1 MPPLSF
7 LKSDKDKD
15 KDKDKPS
22 ASSSSDTASPSKYHP
37 SRLLR
42 RKPSVKVNGA
52 GASPGQLFHD
62 DATSSGTDPSPSE
75 PPTASTQSTFAEQQ
89 DATAGWIAYPR
100 TRRGSEPGRREQW
113 VYDRDSPSG
122 EDVVVIGGAYP
133 RRAETPDRRS
143 LDRPHP
149 LVNARWTPRQSSPS
163 PSPERV
169 MYPTAL
175 SPPRRPM
182 PRSPRARA
190 ASREPAK
197 QAEPVTPPRHQPL
210 GALGPDPSPRRSS
223 SPALS
228 ASSSRD
234 GPGISSSTAEW
245 LSRPPAS
252 RLARKNSI
260 GAERI
265 KYGQDPV
272 PRFDAVPVP
281 LRPTNR
287 RTISS
292 SSTDETGPDSDGE
305 VGAGKRRS
313 LITGHDGFEVEVS
326 CADTRVDN
334 EEMRWEVVIRRK
346 GGSGVVPSSP
356 LQLSTSG
363 SVAQAPSTASSIN
376 LSLALDQP
384 TGKLVFIAFPMD
396 IHATPTKR
404 RPAFPGSPRA
414 STFSPPPR
422 PSTPPPNGHGAVGAV
437 APSTPTSRRKE
448 RSDRQGT
455 FSPSPRSSGLK
466 SPTSPGAFSPRRT
479 KLVTAAQLDGGLYA
493 KGTVD
498 GMSEELEEGL
508 ILGPELRR

>member
-1 MPPLSF
+1 
-7 LKSDKDKD
+7 
-15 KDKDKPS
+15 
-22 ASSSSDTASPSKYHP
+22 
-37 SRLLR
+37 
-42 RKPSVKVNGA
+42 
-52 GASPGQLFHD
+52 
-62 DATSSGTDPSPSE
+62 
-75 PPTASTQSTFAEQQ
+75 
-89 DATAGWIAYPR
+89 
-100 TRRGSEPGRREQW
+100 
-113 VYDRDSPSG
+113 
-122 EDVVVIGGAYP
+122 
-133 RRAETPDRRS
+133 
-143 LDRPHP
+143 
-149 LVNARWTPRQSSPS
+149 
-163 PSPERV
+163 
-169 MYPTAL
+169 
-175 SPPRRPM
+175 
-182 PRSPRARA
+182 
-190 ASREPAK
+190 
-197 QAEPVTPPRHQPL
+197 VTPPRHQPL
-210 GALGPDPSPRRSS
+210 GAFGPDPSPRRSS
-223 SPALS
+223 PPALS

-265 KYGQDPV
+265 KRIGQDPI
-272 PRFDAVPVP
+272 PRFDAAPAP

-326 CADTRVDN
+326 CADTRIDN

-404 RPAFPGSPRA
+404 RPAFPGSPRT

-422 PSTPPPNGHGAVGAV
+422 PSTPPPNGHGADGAV

-448 RSDRQGT
+448 RNDRQGT
-455 FSPSPRSSGLK
+455 FSPSPRSTALK